1 MARVFISHSSLDEE
15 QATEI
20 KTWLEGRGFEQ
31 IFLDFDKHA
40 GIGPGADWER
50 TLYREI
56 ERTQALIVIL
66 TPNWHES
73 KWCFAE
79 FTQARALGK
88 AIFPVIASPGGD
100 KLIAPDIQHLDI
112 TGDRE
117 GGLERL
123 ARSLSEIALDA
134 QGQFEWDASRPP
146 YPGLLSFEEA
156 DAAIYFGR
164 DDDIRAVIE
173 RLNARRV
180 QGGNRLIALLGASG
194 SGKSSLMRAG
204 VLPRLKR
211 DTANWIVLPPFRPQ
225 ARPLD
230 EFARALALALGKG
243 TVWRQLR
250 DEFKSGDF
258 RNAVGEAVHDLR
270 TAHDALGAQ
279 ILVTIDQAE
288 ELLGA
293 VEPEEQRRFFE
304 SLNHMLDGDLPVIVV
319 MALRS
324 DYLGRLQT
332 QKDLTARFDEISLK
346 PMPLERIQQIIRGP
360 AQVAGLRVDD
370 DLIARATEDAETE
383 DALPL
388 LAFALRELFDR
399 FGRDG
404 DLTLREYEALGDPA
418 AGLTPLE
425 NAVRRAADYVIE
437 TTGPSEEDLRAL
449 REAFVPAMVRVN
461 AEGEFVRRAAHW
473 SGLPPRAHVLL
484 DRLAKARLLVARQ
497 HGGEAII
504 EVAHEALLRK
514 WPRLSGWLNEEKG
527 FLIGKSQLERD
538 VADWSLA
545 PPDEKPSALLTGL
558 KLNRAESWL
567 IERPQQ
573 LSDEERAFVAA
584 SVAKV
589 RAGQAR
595 RARTRHIVTW
605 GSVAAAFALC
615 VTAWWAYGVYVE
627 RGAIRT
633 EAARTNIR
641 GQIVAFAT
649 AKGQFALD
657 TIPGRKT
664 SPYTSALLVAL
675 ANKDRS
681 VLTALTALNQQVVEA
696 SQGAQRPFLAT
707 SMNGN
712 VYLWKQPETRKRMAM
727 VVSVDDMGY
736 GTERLVAPKH
746 DADAYTD
753 LLREIGLADSQIVRL
768 HNPDRQTFLKALAR
782 ALDTLT
788 AERSRPGVNM
798 HAEGGVV
805 PNMLRPALEHMVIP
819 AGIKVIEGETQ
830 PDATPETGT
839 GSNGSSRAVDT
850 VTENSLFLL
859 YFSGNG
865 RAISDGSFLIME
877 SDRPMQ
883 SESDLMAIGVK
894 LDRIV
899 TTVSKSAA
907 ASILILDTN
916 FPYAFSARDK

>member
-1 MARVFISHSSLDEE
+1 MARVFISHSSRDAE
-15 QATEI
+15 QASQI

-31 IFLDFDKHA
+31 IFLDFDKHG

-66 TPNWHES
+66 TPNWLES

-88 AIFPVIASPGGD
+88 AIFPVIASPEGNM
-100 KLIAPDIQHLDI
+100 LIAPDIQHLDI
-112 TGDRE
+112 TEDRE

-134 QGQFEWDASRPP
+134 QGQFEWDAARPP

-211 DTANWIVLPPFRPQ
+211 DKANWIVLPPFRPQ

-230 EFARALALALGKG
+230 EFARALAVGLGKG
-243 TVWRQLR
+243 AIWRQLR
-250 DEFKSGDF
+250 DDFKDGDF
-258 RNAVGEAVHDLR
+258 LNAVSEVVHDLR
-270 TAHDALGAQ
+270 TEHDALDAQ

-293 VEPEEQRRFFE
+293 VDAEEQRRFFE
-304 SLNHMLDGDLPVIVV
+304 SLNALLAGELPVIAV

-324 DYLGRLQT
+324 DYLGQLQT

-346 PMPLERIQQIIRGP
+346 PMPLERVQQIIRGP
-360 AQVAGLRVDD
+360 AQVAGVNVDD
-370 DLIARATEDAETE
+370 DLIARATADAETE

-388 LAFALRELFDR
+388 LAFALRELYDR
-399 FGRDG
+399 FGEDG
-404 DLTLREYEALGDPA
+404 DLTLHEYEALGDPA

-425 NAVRRAADYVIE
+425 NAVRRAADDVIE
-437 TTGPSEEDLRAL
+437 TAGPSEEELRAL

-461 AEGEFVRRAAHW
+461 SEGEFVRRAAPW
-473 SGLPPRAHVLL
+473 SVLPKAAHVLL

-497 HGGEAII
+497 QGGEAIV

-514 WPRLSGWLNEEKG
+514 WPRLTGWLTEEKS

-538 VADWSLA
+538 VADWSQA
-545 PPDEKPSALLTGL
+545 SAAEKTSALLTGL

-573 LSDEERAFVAA
+573 LNDDERAFIAA

-589 RAGQAR
+589 RAEEAAK
-595 RARTRHIVTW
+595 ARTRRLVTW
-605 GSVAAAFALC
+605 GSAAAVLALA
-615 VTAWWAYGVYVE
+615 VIGWWAQGVYAE
-627 RGAIRT
+627 RSVIRA
-633 EAARTNIR
+633 EAARTDIR
-641 GQIVAFAT
+641 GEIVAFAT

-657 TIPGRKT
+657 TIPGQKT
-664 SPYTSALLVAL
+664 SPYTSALLKELADRDKTVLGALTSLNQRVL
-675 ANKDRS
+675 ANS
-681 VLTALTALNQQVVEA
+681 NGQ
-696 SQGAQRPFLAT
+696 QRPFLAT

-712 VYLWKQPETRKRMAM
+712 VYLWNQPESRKRMAV
-727 VVSVDDMGY
+727 VVSVDNM
-736 GTERLVAPKH
+736 GTETGRLVAPKH
-746 DADAYTD
+746 DADAYTN
-753 LLREIGLADSQIVRL
+753 LLRTIGLAETEIVRL
-768 HNPDRQTFLKALAR
+768 HNPGRAEFLASLATALGALRPSKPQTSAPQSLSNLVLKAGI
-782 ALDTLT
+782 TLKPK
-788 AERSRPGVNM
+788 EDRV
-798 HAEGGVV
+798 
-805 PNMLRPALEHMVIP
+805 
-819 AGIKVIEGETQ
+819 
-830 PDATPETGT
+830 
-839 GSNGSSRAVDT
+839 
-850 VTENSLFLL
+850 ENTLFLF

-865 RAISDGSFLIME
+865 IAISSGNFLILE
-877 SDRPMQ
+877 SDRPIRA
-883 SESDLMAIGVK
+883 EADLDHAGVN
-894 LDRIV
+894 IE
-899 TTVSKSAA
+899 TVISQISGVSA
-907 ASILILDTN
+907 ASILVLDTN
-916 FPYAFSARDK
+916 FPYSLGGTTR